1 MNDSTCSARELLK
14 KPYARVLVPGEDGRY
29 SAEFLEFPGCYAC
42 GNTPGEAI
50 DNLEKAGESWID
62 ATLEQKQEIPEPLA
76 SYGYS
81 GKINLRLPKSIHK
94 QAARFAQRDDVSLNQ
109 FFTSAI
115 ATRVGVEDFC
125 DRLVKRLEAHWAPYA
140 SVAIFQQNLSCV
152 MFFADASGLASDMK
166 YISVSSPWMVIPSPN
181 IVPVPIITEEKKSQG
196 IIGDA

>member
-1 MNDSTCSARELLK
+1 MNDSTCSARDLLK

-109 FFTSAI
+109 FFSIAI
-115 ATRVGVEDFC
+115 AARVGAEDLCERLIERIKGSLTPTVSTVQILQVVSLPLGNSAQLSFSGWSLNKQSSCIRVENPGPITTM
-125 DRLVKRLEAHWAPYA
+125 DRLLPQK
-140 SVAIFQQNLSCV
+140 AITN
-152 MFFADASGLASDMK
+152 G
-166 YISVSSPWMVIPSPN
+166 
-181 IVPVPIITEEKKSQG
+181 
-196 IIGDA
+196 